1 MPRLKSRLYRLLR
14 AAEKYTKTDM
24 IYLAKGGFWST
35 AAQVVN
41 SLLVFGFAILVAH
54 FLPKD
59 VYGQYK
65 YIIAMVALLG
75 SFSLTGLGSAMF
87 QSVAS
92 GFDGALRQG
101 FVANL
106 RWSAAV
112 FLGAFG
118 LAAYYFLQGNTTLAI
133 GVLVGGS
140 LSPFLTSAN
149 LAGAYLNAKKDF
161 ARANIY
167 FGIVENLVAIGA
179 LIIAVLLTKD
189 PLILAIVYFVGNTL
203 ATWLIYR
210 RVVRLY
216 QPDPAKTDPGM
227 MGYAKHLSLMGVLTT
242 IAGNIDQ
249 VLLFHFVGPVELAL
263 YNFAIAIPDQTKGP
277 LKMFDTMTQ
286 ARFVSR
292 ADREISVSMRHKMWV
307 IFATTATFV
316 AAYALAAPYIY
327 RFFFPNYI
335 ESILFSQIYAL
346 SLFSAVFSPAA
357 SYLTA
362 KKKIAEQYTSKVVL
376 SLFQIIVLFV
386 GVLYWG
392 LLGLIWARVV
402 LKVGGAYFTYTL
414 YRSSLRK
421 PTVFAR

>member
-1 MPRLKSRLYRLLR
+1 MSGLQSRLYRLLR
-14 AAEKYTKTDM
+14 ASEKYTKTDM
-24 IYLAKGGFWST
+24 VYLAKGGFWST
-35 AAQVVN
+35 SAQVIN

-65 YIIAMVALLG
+65 YILATVALLG
-75 SFSLTGLGSAMF
+75 SFSLTGLGTAVF

-101 FVANL
+101 FIANL
-106 RWSAAV
+106 KWSAV
-112 FLGAFG
+112 MFLGAFG

-149 LAGAYLNAKKDF
+149 LAGTYLNAKKDF

-167 FGIVENLVAIGA
+167 FGIIENLVAIGA

-189 PLILAIVYFVGNTL
+189 PLVLAIVYFVGNLL

-210 RVVRLY
+210 RVVSLY
-216 QPDPAKTDPGM
+216 HPDPTKTDPGM
-227 MGYAKHLSLMGVLTT
+227 MTYAKHLSLMGVLTT

-277 LKMFDTMTQ
+277 LKALNTMMQ
-286 ARFVSR
+286 A
-292 ADREISVSMRHKMWV
+292 K
-307 IFATTATFV
+307 FATRPDEEIRAGMKSKMLFLFISSV
-316 AAYALAAPYIY
+316 LFIVVYALLAPFIY
-327 RFFFPNYI
+327 GFFFPNYKDAV
-335 ESILFSQIYAL
+335 FYSQIYAISML
-346 SLFSAVFSPAA
+346 SIAFAPAA
-357 SYLTA
+357 SYLAA
-362 KKKIAEQYTSKVVL
+362 KKRVREQYVVNIGA
-376 SLFQIIVLFV
+376 SVIQITVMVV
-386 GVLYWG
+386 GVIFWG
-392 LLGLIWARVV
+392 LLGLVVARVIIKIAGNYLV
-402 LKVGGAYFTYTL
+402 HLIYSVSAPSEPVAT
-414 YRSSLRK
+414 
-421 PTVFAR
+421 